1 MLAQPHRLP
10 LCLVIF
16 DNIFEIF
23 GHFHVFQVL
32 LECFDAKKNKK
43 VLDTDKM
50 SENGSAGITL
60 RVLRRMLGS
69 AE

>member
-1 MLAQPHRLP
+1 MLAQPYRLP

-16 DNIFEIF
+16 DDIFEIF

-43 VLDTDKM
+43 VQDIDKL
-50 SENGSAGITL
+50 SENGIAGITL
-60 RVLRRMLGS
+60 GS
-69 AE
+69 AKENAREC